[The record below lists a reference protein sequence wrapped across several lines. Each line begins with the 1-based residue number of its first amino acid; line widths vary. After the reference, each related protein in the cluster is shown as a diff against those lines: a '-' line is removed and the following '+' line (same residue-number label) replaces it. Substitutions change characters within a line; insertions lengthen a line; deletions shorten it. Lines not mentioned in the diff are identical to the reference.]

1 MDQNLSAHLFWDI
14 DKSSFDIQKHRRWL
28 IERVIGYGG
37 LTDWRFIR
45 SFYGNDILR
54 EEVVQIRT
62 MKKKDLNFVSKM
74 LQIPIT
80 DFRCYTETQSKTPHW
95 NY

>member
-1 MDQNLSAHLFWDI
+1 MDQNLSKHLFWDI

-37 LTDWRFIR
+37 LNDWRFIR

-80 DFRCYTETQSKTPHW
+80 NFRCYTETLSKTTHW